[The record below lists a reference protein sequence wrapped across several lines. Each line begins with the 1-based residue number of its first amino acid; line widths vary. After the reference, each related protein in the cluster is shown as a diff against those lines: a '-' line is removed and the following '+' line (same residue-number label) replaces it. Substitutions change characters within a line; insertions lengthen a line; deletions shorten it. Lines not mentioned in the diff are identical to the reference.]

1 MLRFLKHRWQLLLI
15 VALGLALAG
24 TVLFFT
30 VFQRAPQAP
39 SQDGRLRL
47 MLDHAERDYVLG
59 EMRHLL
65 MAVQAIVDATAAGDM
80 ARVATEARKVGMA
93 EVKNIPPAIRTRLL
107 GKLPAEFRK
116 LGFAT
121 HEAFDALAL
130 DAESLGD
137 REHTLQQ
144 LAALMQRC
152 IACHAAYTVLPPAGA
167 EPNR

>member
-1 MLRFLKHRWQLLLI
+1 MLVHLKRYWQLLLVVVLG
-15 VALGLALAG
+15 VAVAG
-24 TVLFFT
+24 AVLFLNAFN
-30 VFQRAPQAP
+30 RAPPAP
-39 SQDGRLRL
+39 SQDGRIRL
-47 MLDHAERDYVLG
+47 ALDSAERDYVLG

-65 MAVQAIVDATAAGDM
+65 MAVQTIVDATAAGEM
-80 ARVATEARKVGMA
+80 TRVALEARKVGMA
-93 EVKNIPPAIRTRLL
+93 DVKNIPPAIRARLI

-144 LAALMQRC
+144 LAALMRRC
-152 IACHAAYTVLPPAGA
+152 VACHAAYTVLPPAND
-167 EPNR
+167 PTR

>member
-1 MLRFLKHRWQLLLI
+1 MLNFLRHRWQLLLI

-30 VFQRAPQAP
+30 VLQRAPQAP
-39 SQDGRLRL
+39 SQDGRLHL
-47 MLDHAERDYVLG
+47 VLDHAERDYVLG

-65 MAVQAIVDATAAGDM
+65 VAVQAIVDAAAAGDM
-80 ARVATEARKVGMA
+80 ARVAIEARKVGMA
-93 EVKNIPPAIRTRLL
+93 DVKKIPTAMRAGLI

-116 LGFAT
+116 LGFGT

-137 REHTLQQ
+137 REHTMQQ
-144 LAALMQRC
+144 LAVLMQKC
-152 IACHAAYTVLPPAGA
+152 IACHAAYTVLPPADT
-167 EPNR
+167 EKPR